1 MKRLVLLSFVLIAS
15 ISCQG
20 AGVGEPPDASHE
32 EQIAAHIERIET
44 SLIPSLIIEGE
55 PDQSATL
62 AERMAYHQVPAVS
75 IAVINDGQIEWA
87 RAWGLADVEEGRQA
101 NTETL
106 FQAASISK
114 PVAALAALKLVD
126 DGALDLDDDVN
137 DRLTSWKVPVNEHN
151 ESSPVTLR
159 RLVTHTA
166 GMTVHG
172 FPGYA
177 KGDDVPSTVGV
188 LDGEGNTDPIRVDT
202 EPDTIWRYAG
212 GGYTVMQLLVMDVSG
227 KPFADYLRETVL
239 LPLGMVH
246 STYEQPLPEARWSEA
261 ASGYRADGTR
271 VEGDW
276 HIYPEMAAAGLWTTP
291 SDLAQYALAIQKVHS
306 ASSGAEA
313 ETNGSTGASHP
324 VISDEMVEALLTP
337 DKNNHGLG
345 PSLSADGRRFE
356 HGGSNEGFRCGMI
369 AYLDRDQGVVVM
381 TNSDSGSNLMSE
393 ILITLADEY
402 GWDDA
407 EFTPTI
413 KRVVE
418 LGVDVL
424 GQYTGRYNAPGV
436 GEAAVSLEEGKLWID
451 MPWGAHVELLPE
463 SETTFFLRD
472 GGTPLEFLIED
483 GQAVGLLYARSIR
496 AEKIE

>member
-1 MKRLVLLSFVLIAS
+1 
-15 ISCQG
+15 
-20 AGVGEPPDASHE
+20 
-32 EQIAAHIERIET
+32 
-44 SLIPSLIIEGE
+44 
-55 PDQSATL
+55 
-62 AERMAYHQVPAVS
+62 
-75 IAVINDGQIEWA
+75 
-87 RAWGLADVEEGRQA
+87 
-101 NTETL
+101 
-106 FQAASISK
+106 
-114 PVAALAALKLVD
+114 
-126 DGALDLDDDVN
+126 
-137 DRLTSWKVPVNEHN
+137 
-151 ESSPVTLR
+151 
-159 RLVTHTA
+159 
-166 GMTVHG
+166 
-172 FPGYA
+172 
-177 KGDDVPSTVGV
+177 
-188 LDGEGNTDPIRVDT
+188 
-202 EPDTIWRYAG
+202 
-212 GGYTVMQLLVMDVSG
+212 
-227 KPFADYLRETVL
+227 
-239 LPLGMVH
+239 MVH

-424 GQYTGRYNAPGV
+424 GCGSTCHGGRTSSCCPSRRPPFSCAM
-436 GEAAVSLEEGKLWID
+436 AAH
-451 MPWGAHVELLPE
+451 PW
-463 SETTFFLRD
+463 S
-472 GGTPLEFLIED
+472 
-483 GQAVGLLYARSIR
+483 S
-496 AEKIE
+496 